1 MDSMDLWDE
10 EYTLMVTV
18 VVGVVVV
25 VGVYVLGRFRVV
37 PRTQVVV
44 LERLGTVTRTVT
56 NQIYML
62 SPLEGL
68 REFRWSWDGVHPT
81 RKTFLPL
88 TEQVLDPP
96 PLTVRAQSY
105 PCTVDIL
112 VRYRI
117 SDAAVAA
124 ETSDDPLRATM
135 INAQS
140 KLRQLASQHS
150 WAELDR
156 TRTQIATELRDYI
169 DSSVTKYG
177 ITILEVVIEGISV
190 SDEVAEGFKMDAAL
204 EADMRNTK
212 RRRELELYEEE
223 TKTKRLEA
231 ELERSRMQAACM
243 AEELQTLAAA
253 GVDVSSY
260 LLSRSYD
267 KLADAIASGSVT
279 TLSIGGQHTA
289 HPLYPPTPPSN
300 N

>member
-1 MDSMDLWDE
+1 M
-10 EYTLMVTV
+10 
-18 VVGVVVV
+18 G
-25 VGVYVLGRFRVV
+25 GVYVLGRFRVV

-117 SDAAVAA
+117 PDAAVAA

-135 INAQS
+135 INAQ
-140 KLRQLASQHS
+140 
-150 WAELDR
+150 
-156 TRTQIATELRDYI
+156 TELRDYI

-279 TLSIGGQHTA
+279 THSIGGQHTA
-289 HPLYPPTPPSN
+289 HPLYPASN